1 MKLVMVKG
9 VQFKKLADLMSF
21 PVERDGQ
28 DPARSTYERF
38 AIPYSF
44 KPRLSVA
51 EALIAAGGALLR
63 ILLGSILFAVWGAYT
78 FLAVSAIKNVFLRGF
93 VLLAL
98 IALFAVLMAL
108 LMLSIT
114 ALVRLVW
121 PRSKP
126 APTET

>member
-1 MKLVMVKG
+1 VIVKG
-9 VQFKKLADLMSF
+9 VQLKKLADLIAF

-51 EALIAAGGALLR
+51 EAMIAAGGALLR
-63 ILLGSILFAVWGAYT
+63 ILLGSILFAVWGTYT
-78 FLAVSAIKNVFLRGF
+78 FLALSAIKNVFLRGF
-93 VLLAL
+93 VLVAL
-98 IALFAVLMAL
+98 IALFALLLAL

-121 PRSKP
+121 PRSH
-126 APTET
+126 PTS

>member
-1 MKLVMVKG
+1 MVKG
-9 VQFKKLADLMSF
+9 VHLKKLADLIAF

-51 EALIAAGGALLR
+51 EAVIAASGALLR
-63 ILLGSILFAVWGAYT
+63 ILLGSILFAVWGTYT
-78 FLAVSAIKNVFLRGF
+78 FLALSAIKNVFLRGF

-98 IALFAVLMAL
+98 IALFALLLAL

-121 PRSKP
+121 PRSH
-126 APTET
+126 

>member
-1 MKLVMVKG
+1 MKG
-9 VQFKKLADLMSF
+9 VQLKKLADLIAF

-51 EALIAAGGALLR
+51 EAMIAAGGALLR
-63 ILLGSILFAVWGAYT
+63 ILLGSILFAVWGTYT
-78 FLAVSAIKNVFLRGF
+78 FLALSAIKNVFLRGF
-93 VLLAL
+93 VLVAL
-98 IALFAVLMAL
+98 IALFALLLAL

-121 PRSKP
+121 PRSH
-126 APTET
+126 PTS

>member
-1 MKLVMVKG
+1 VTVKG
-9 VQFKKLADLMSF
+9 VQLKKLADLVAF

-28 DPARSTYERF
+28 DPARSAYERF

-44 KPRLSVA
+44 KPRLSLL
-51 EALIAAGGALLR
+51 EAVIAAGGAFLR
-63 ILLGSILFAVWGAYT
+63 IFLGSLLFAVWGAYT
-78 FLAVSAIKNVFLRGF
+78 FLAFSAIKNAFLRGI

-98 IALFAVLMAL
+98 IALFAVLLAL

-121 PRSKP
+121 PRAKP
-126 APTET
+126 TPIES